1 MKPLNFHFQCTVYAK
16 ITLILFSIS
25 RQFLPR
31 DQYDFISNLL
41 PPSYLE
47 VYGGNEIW
55 LPILILIY
63 FFLFILGLFIVLKL
77 KKLGKYIVLSC
88 FIFFWILSPLTG
100 PSISNG
106 VDFFLNYLNGGL
118 DILLIYFMF
127 FSDLKRKFK

>member
-16 ITLILFSIS
+16 ITLLLFPIS

-47 VYGGNEIW
+47 VYGGDEIW

>member
-55 LPILILIY
+55 LSILILIY